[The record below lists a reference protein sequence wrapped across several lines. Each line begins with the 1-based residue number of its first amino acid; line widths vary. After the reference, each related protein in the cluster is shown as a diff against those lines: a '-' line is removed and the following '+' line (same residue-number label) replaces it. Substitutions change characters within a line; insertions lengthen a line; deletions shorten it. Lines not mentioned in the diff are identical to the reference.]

1 MYAGADHP
9 QFWDYITKEDLEFS
23 VGIKPNTWEV
33 KEFLPEEDRR
43 ATVHQDT
50 NSEYA
55 GSMYHHRASAYNNHN
70 Y

>member
-43 ATVHQDT
+43 ATVYQDT

-55 GSMYHHRASAYNNHN
+55 GSMYHHRASAYNSHN